1 MSECPNCGT
10 QPSVNRCPQGHTYCD
25 LCSIVICV
33 NPGEM
38 LANDFN
44 SFCPTCD
51 NRVVTNAVQPVP
63 QPPNAFFCPIT
74 HSIMKDPAIIQ
85 DGVSYEYEAIKKWL
99 DKNYTSPL
107 TNEDIDEEVIIKN
120 TNLKNIINLWLE
132 AHGKTHEDFD

>member
-1 MSECPNCGT
+1 
-10 QPSVNRCPQGHTYCD
+10 
-25 LCSIVICV
+25 
-33 NPGEM
+33 
-38 LANDFN
+38 
-44 SFCPTCD
+44 
-51 NRVVTNAVQPVP
+51 
-63 QPPNAFFCPIT
+63 
-74 HSIMKDPAIIQ
+74 MKDPAIIQ